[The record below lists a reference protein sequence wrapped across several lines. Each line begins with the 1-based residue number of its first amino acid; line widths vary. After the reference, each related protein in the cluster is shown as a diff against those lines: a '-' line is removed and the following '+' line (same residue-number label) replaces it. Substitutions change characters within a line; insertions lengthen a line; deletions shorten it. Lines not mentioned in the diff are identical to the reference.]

1 MAFVFLL
8 ELCWLDFHVVLGY
21 EPIVATTG
29 SREPHFDSEEG
40 VRATATTSEEGS
52 LKCVVG
58 GGLGPSGGVGM
69 FRTQCF

>member
-1 MAFVFLL
+1 MLFGMACVFLL

-21 EPIVATTG
+21 EPIVTTTG

-52 LKCVVG
+52 KHAILTRGSASQRPAV
-58 GGLGPSGGVGM
+58 
-69 FRTQCF
+69 T